1 MVAGDRASSG
11 REAVLMSGLCAG
23 VCVCVCVCVCPL
35 SLCTRRARRARTFT
49 SDETAVE
56 RRAASPGTVTRPVF
70 MSAQGGP

>member
-1 MVAGDRASSG
+1 MVASDRASSG
-11 REAVLMSGLCAG
+11 WEGVLMSGLCAG
-23 VCVCVCVCVCPL
+23 VCVCPL

-56 RRAASPGTVTRPVF
+56 RPATSPGTVTRPVF